1 MTGKLEDFF
10 VKSMLNMQQ
19 GFYYIINVSY
29 SSLRYDEIVLIMT
42 NVYTLAYNLI
52 ILNKIY
58 GLVLRLPN
66 PLRIG

>member
-1 MTGKLEDFF
+1 
-10 VKSMLNMQQ
+10 MQQ
-19 GFYYIINVSY
+19 GIFFHNIINVSY
-29 SSLRYDEIVLIMT
+29 SSLREDEIVLIMT
-42 NVYTLAYNLI
+42 NVYTVASNLI